1 MSSLTLSS
9 SPGPST
15 RSWNVKRSYSEIS
28 VSGEQPSSKKPK
40 TAPASTES
48 GRDKKK
54 RNRRKKRKPSVVVIE
69 DGHARVKGARRG
81 RSEPLVP
88 TSPVTVKPGESSR
101 GLSKTPV
108 DDISGDERDVE
119 QIVAPAQVRYLS
131 KFFADTY

>member
-9 SPGPST
+9 SPGPSN
-15 RSWNVKRSYSEIS
+15 RSRNIKRSYSEIS
-28 VSGEQPSSKKPK
+28 VSGEQPNSKKAK

-54 RNRRKKRKPSVVVIE
+54 RNKKKKRKPSVVVIE
-69 DGHARVKGARRG
+69 DGHARVKGSRRG

-88 TSPVTVKPGESSR
+88 TSPVIIKSGESSHT
-101 GLSKTPV
+101 LSKTPA

-119 QIVAPAQVRYLS
+119 QIVSPVQVRHLPES
-131 KFFADTY
+131 FADSH